1 LIIFLDILNSAL
13 AKLRSNFRKLFPYST
28 DVCIEIIDALSSN
41 VSTQSQIKLTLSQFF
56 TRDHTS
62 LSHAVSSYYKP
73 RNIGAN
79 DSKKLKQDVDR
90 NIQNVLCQHL
100 NNHPKDYNLFAIDA
114 TPHKRPH
121 AKKLTDKS
129 FVYSPGTISSVKPIV
144 VGHKY
149 SYVNYLTEEN
159 HWALPIDIKRVT
171 TTENDTVVGVEQWT
185 NIINDEKN
193 QLNDKTAVGVFD
205 SAYSNAYAMS
215 KCVETKS
222 ENSIF
227 IARIRGDRVLMR
239 PSVIESKGKRGRPS
253 IFDIQNPFKLKDNST
268 WGNPTASKE
277 IDWQT
282 KKGKNHSVQITMW
295 DNLRMRGHKD
305 AQIQHTP
312 LNLVRIS
319 VSDKDGKTIYK
330 NPLWLIMVGNW
341 PIDWFIERYWYF
353 YCARFDIEHYFR
365 FGKQRLLMS
374 SFQTP
379 ETSSEENWMI
389 FVMVAY
395 HQLYHARIMARN
407 LPNDWE
413 RNKVSNHKSLPPS
426 RVQRDMPRLLQE
438 LPTITT
444 EVKTRGIPKGRKV
457 GEKTKTRDDS
467 SVVRKSAPKTAP
479 KANININ
486 WEVESNG
493 NILKPN
499 IKCRGIDKSKI
510 PTEIMTTFQNVEHVV
525 PKITSPP

>member
-1 LIIFLDILNSAL
+1 MDISNSAL
-13 AKLRSNFRKLFPYST
+13 AKLRSNFRKLFPFST

-41 VSTQSQIKLTLSQFF
+41 VSTQSQIKLTLSPFF

-62 LSHAVSSYYKP
+62 LSHAISSYYKP
-73 RNIGAN
+73 RNSSAN
-79 DSKKLKQDVDR
+79 DSQKLKQDVDG

-100 NNHPKDYNLFAIDA
+100 DNHSKDYNLLAIDA

-129 FVYSPGTISSVKPIV
+129 FVYSPGTISSIKPIV
-144 VGHKY
+144 IGHKY
-149 SYVNYLTEEN
+149 SCVNYLTEEN
-159 HWALPIDIKRVT
+159 HWALPIDIKRVA

-193 QLNDKTAVGVFD
+193 QLKDKTSVGVFD

-215 KCVETKS
+215 RCVETKS
-222 ENSIF
+222 ANSIF

-239 PSVIESKGKRGRPS
+239 ASVIESKGRRGRPS
-253 IFDIQNPFKLKDNST
+253 IFDIQNPFKLKDNDT
-268 WGNPTASKE
+268 WGKPTASKE

-282 KKGKNHSVQITMW
+282 KKGKKHSVQITMW

-312 LNLVRIS
+312 LTLVRIT
-319 VSDKDGKTIYK
+319 VSDKDGKAIYK

-379 ETSSEENWMI
+379 ETSNEENWMT
-389 FVMVAY
+389 FVMIAY
-395 HQLYHARIMARN
+395 HQLYHARIIARN

-413 RNKVSNHKSLPPS
+413 RNKVSNDEALPPS

-444 EVKTRGIPKGRKV
+444 EVKPRGIPKGRKV

-467 SVVRKSAPKTAP
+467 QVVRKSAPKTTP

-493 NILKPN
+493 NILKPS
-499 IKCRGIDKSKI
+499 IKCRGIDKSNI
-510 PTEIMTTFQNVEHVV
+510 PAEIMTTFQNVEHVV
-525 PKITSPP
+525 PKSTSPP